1 MAAGQSLRREVLT
14 GEMLSRIRALDALAR
29 ERGQSLA
36 EMALAWLLRDAR
48 VSSVIIG
55 ASSVEQ
61 IAQNLR
67 ALQSPAFSDGELER
81 IDRIA
86 LG

>member
-14 GEMLSRIRALDALAR
+14 GEMLSRIRELDALAR

-67 ALQSPAFSDGELER
+67 ALQSPVFSDGELER
-81 IDRIA
+81 IDGIA

>member
-1 MAAGQSLRREVLT
+1 
-14 GEMLSRIRALDALAR
+14 
-29 ERGQSLA
+29 
-36 EMALAWLLRDAR
+36 MALAWLLRDAR

-67 ALQSPAFSDGELER
+67 ALQSPVFSDGELER
-81 IDRIA
+81 IDGIA

>member
-1 MAAGQSLRREVLT
+1 
-14 GEMLSRIRALDALAR
+14 
-29 ERGQSLA
+29 
-36 EMALAWLLRDAR
+36 MALAWLLRDAR

-67 ALQSPAFSDGELER
+67 ALQSPAFSDGELEC

-86 LG
+86 LR